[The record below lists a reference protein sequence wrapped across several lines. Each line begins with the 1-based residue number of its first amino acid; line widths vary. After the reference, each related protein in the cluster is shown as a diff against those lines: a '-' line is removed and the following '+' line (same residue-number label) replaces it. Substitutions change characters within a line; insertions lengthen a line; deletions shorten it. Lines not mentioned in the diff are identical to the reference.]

1 MVSVIIAAKLRATA
15 ITKVIVNSV
24 LHMASAPS
32 WRERGREVWWD
43 QQTTQNKLQVLVC
56 NVF

>member
-32 WRERGREVWWD
+32 WRERGRGSLVEP
-43 QQTTQNKLQVLVC
+43 TNNAEQVAGFSL
-56 NVF
+56 